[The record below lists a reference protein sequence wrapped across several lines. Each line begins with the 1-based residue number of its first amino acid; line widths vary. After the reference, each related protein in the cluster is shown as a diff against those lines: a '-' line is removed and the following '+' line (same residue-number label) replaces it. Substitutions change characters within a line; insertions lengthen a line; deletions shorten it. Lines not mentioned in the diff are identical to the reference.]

1 LILTIT
7 EKSDRP
13 NKHSAKE
20 KPPKDEV
27 KVPIIYS
34 VRNANEVST
43 IPESEESVINTSTV
57 KVNEVSR
64 MIELLPS
71 SKVK

>member
-1 LILTIT
+1 MILKIT
-7 EKSDRP
+7 DKSDRP
-13 NKHSAKE
+13 KHSAKE

-27 KVPIIYS
+27 NVPIIYS
-34 VRNANEVST
+34 IRNSNELST
-43 IPESEESVINTSTV
+43 IPKSEESVISTA

-64 MIELLPS
+64 MIEMLPS